1 MENVLRTLIWVEQ
14 VSLTLVDATEIVNEA
29 IRLHGLFRPAALVL
43 GKTLSVMT
51 FMSACLKEETGE
63 VSVSLKG
70 NGRGGKL
77 SVSGNYALRIRGYID
92 CPQAVTEGGDE
103 EAECLGSEGSLT
115 IIRDDGYSRPFVGA
129 CALNS
134 SGSVERA
141 FEEYYRISEQLPT
154 HIAASIGFTP
164 EGTCAYAGTV
174 VLQPLPFADE
184 ETLKKLPAR
193 KRLEEIAASVK
204 ALGLE
209 KAAEIYF
216 SAKSAGLNLRKAEY
230 KCNCSKEYLS
240 GVLVSLGKDQLKDIL
255 REDGEIKVHCHY
267 CNKDYR
273 FTEEDVEKMFP

>member
-1 MENVLRTLIWVEQ
+1 MENVLRTLIWDEQ

-29 IRLHGLFRPAALVL
+29 IRLHGLSRPAALVL

-154 HIAASIGFTP
+154 QDRKS
-164 EGTCAYAGTV
+164 V
-174 VLQPLPFADE
+174 V
-184 ETLKKLPAR
+184 
-193 KRLEEIAASVK
+193 
-204 ALGLE
+204 
-209 KAAEIYF
+209 
-216 SAKSAGLNLRKAEY
+216 
-230 KCNCSKEYLS
+230 
-240 GVLVSLGKDQLKDIL
+240 
-255 REDGEIKVHCHY
+255 
-267 CNKDYR
+267 
-273 FTEEDVEKMFP
+273 